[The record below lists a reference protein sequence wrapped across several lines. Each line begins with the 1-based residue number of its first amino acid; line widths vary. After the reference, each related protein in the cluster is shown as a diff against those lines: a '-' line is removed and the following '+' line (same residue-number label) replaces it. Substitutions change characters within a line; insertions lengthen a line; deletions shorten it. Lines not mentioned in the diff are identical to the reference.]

1 MTPSTVT
8 LSLALCPRVIRC
20 ADGHVGRLKICTLC
34 NNVRMTHTELGLR
47 ERKRRATSRAIQIAV
62 VDLVTER
69 GIEQVTVDDISRVA
83 GISPRTFFNYFPTK
97 EAALVG
103 QPPVLPAPEV
113 VERFLAAGAGEPV
126 LRGLALMLE
135 ESVDPSGQDFELVS
149 KRKALLKE
157 HPALLSMRM
166 ATMRQF
172 DDELLQVVTQRLVRD
187 SPSSTVDDPEV
198 VSAARLVTLVAF
210 AAMRH
215 AWASWADAATA
226 TSLVAR
232 LRSSFAEL
240 EALFVAPATDT
251 VDAK

>member
-1 MTPSTVT
+1 MT
-8 LSLALCPRVIRC
+8 
-20 ADGHVGRLKICTLC
+20 DH
-34 NNVRMTHTELGLR
+34 ELGLR

-62 VDLVTER
+62 VDLVAER
-69 GIEQVTVDDISRVA
+69 GIDQVTVDDISRVA
-83 GISPRTFFNYFPTK
+83 DISPRTFFNYFPTK

-103 QPPVLPAPEV
+103 DPPSLPAPEI
-113 VERFLAAGAGEPV
+113 VEKFVTAGVGEPV
-126 LRGLALMLE
+126 LRGLAIMLE

-157 HPALLSMRM
+157 HPVLLSMRM

-172 DDELLQVVTQRLVRD
+172 DDELLAVVIRRLAHD
-187 SPSSTVDDPEV
+187 SPTKPLNDPEIA
-198 VSAARLVTLVAF
+198 SAARLVTLVAF

-226 TSLVAR
+226 TSLVVR

-240 EALFVAPATDT
+240 EGLFVQHADDT
-251 VDAK
+251 VGAQ

>member
-1 MTPSTVT
+1 MT
-8 LSLALCPRVIRC
+8 
-20 ADGHVGRLKICTLC
+20 DHQ
-34 NNVRMTHTELGLR
+34 LGLR

-62 VDLVTER
+62 VDLVAER
-69 GIEQVTVDDISRVA
+69 GIDHVTVDDISRVA
-83 GISPRTFFNYFPTK
+83 DISPRTFFNYFPTK

-103 QPPVLPAPEV
+103 EPPALPAAEL
-113 VERFLAAGAGEPV
+113 VENFVTAGVGEPV
-126 LRGLALMLE
+126 LRGLAIMLE

-172 DDELLQVVTQRLVRD
+172 DDELLAVVTRRLAHD
-187 SPSSTVDDPEV
+187 SPTKAADDPELA
-198 VSAARLVTLVAF
+198 SAARLITLVAF

-232 LRSSFAEL
+232 LRSSFDEL
-240 EALFVAPATDT
+240 EALFTVRGNDT
-251 VDAK
+251 TGTK